1 MGKLDRYFIGNFVQ
15 IFAKTLALS
24 VFILLMQMVWKYMDD
39 LAGRGISIW
48 RILELMGYWSVSI
61 LPMAAPIAVLF
72 AGIMVYGSWAESREY
87 AAAKAAGF
95 SFVRMLRPVT
105 LVLAVIGVLMFFV
118 SNNFIPV
125 ANFKGEN
132 LLLNIAR
139 QKPTFKLKPGVFVA
153 GLDGFSVKVGRKE
166 ENRIYDVI
174 LYDHRERGRGNTG
187 VLTAPEGE
195 IRYPDGSPT
204 MTLVLRNGR
213 SYLDVNESV
222 REERLRQGML
232 AATFDSMVVRLDM
245 SSFLLGDLGGIQRS
259 NEFNMLTI
267 SQLDTSI
274 DVLEAQISDRLVEV
288 SSGMQRKLGGWA
300 VDSIAQ
306 AEPTGLVDT
315 SLHVAQRIQPI
326 HRYRMVQNA
335 QYLAQSNRDYMNQ
348 IASELDWRNQHLARH
363 YLEWHKKFSVA
374 VACVLLFFI
383 GAPLGSVIQRG
394 GFGWAFVASVL
405 LFLLHYVLTMV
416 SEKLGR
422 TWVLSP
428 FWAMWGPNLVLAP
441 VAIAMTWWASR
452 DGRLSISLPRRF
464 RTATPTP

>member
-1 MGKLDRYFIGNFVQ
+1 LGKLDRYFIGNFVQ

-39 LAGRGISIW
+39 LAGRGISVL

-72 AGIMVYGSWAESREY
+72 AGIMVYGQWAESKEY

-95 SFVRMLRPVT
+95 SFLRMLRPVT
-105 LVLAVIGVLMFFV
+105 AALAVIAVLMFFV

-166 ENRIYDVI
+166 DNRIYDVI

-195 IRYPDGSPT
+195 IRYPEGSPT

-232 AATFDSMVVRLDM
+232 AATFDSMVVRMDM

-259 NEFNMLTI
+259 NEFNMLTLA
-267 SQLDTSI
+267 QLDTSI
-274 DVLEAQISDRLVEV
+274 DVLELQIADRLTEV
-288 SSGMQRKLGGWA
+288 SNGMRRKLGGWSE
-300 VDSIAQ
+300 DSIQRAS
-306 AEPTGLVDT
+306 AVDT
-315 SLHVAQRIQPI
+315 SLKVATRLQAI
-326 HRYRMVQNA
+326 HRYRAVQNA
-335 QYLAQSNRDYMNQ
+335 AYLAQSNRDYMNQ

-441 VAIAMTWWASR
+441 VAMAMTWWASR
-452 DGRLSISLPRRF
+452 DGRLNLSLPRRIW
-464 RTATPTP
+464 TSSPAA

>member
-39 LAGRGISIW
+39 LAGRGISML

-72 AGIMVYGSWAESREY
+72 AGIMIYGQWAESKEY

-95 SFVRMLRPVT
+95 SFLRMLQPVT
-105 LVLAVIGVLMFFV
+105 LVLAVIAVLMFFV

-166 ENRIYDVI
+166 DNRIYDVI

-195 IRYPDGSPT
+195 IRYPEGSPT

-232 AATFDSMVVRLDM
+232 AATFDSMVVRMDM

-259 NEFNMLTI
+259 NEFNMLTL

-274 DVLEAQISDRLVEV
+274 DVLEVQIADRMAEV
-288 SSGMQRKLGGWA
+288 SQGMRRKLGGWSE
-300 VDSIAQ
+300 DSMLQ
-306 AEPTGLVDT
+306 ARAVDT
-315 SLHVAQRIQPI
+315 SLRVATRLQPI
-326 HRYRMVQNA
+326 HRYRAVQNA
-335 QYLAQSNRDYMNQ
+335 AYLAKSNRDYMNQ

-441 VAIAMTWWASR
+441 VAMAMTWWASR
-452 DGRLSISLPRRF
+452 DGRLTLSLPRKLR
-464 RTATPTP
+464 ATTPAA

>member
-1 MGKLDRYFIGNFVQ
+1 LGKLDRYFIGNFVQ

-39 LAGRGISIW
+39 LAGRGISML

-72 AGIMVYGSWAESREY
+72 AGIMIYGQWAESKEY

-95 SFVRMLRPVT
+95 SFLRMLQPVT
-105 LVLAVIGVLMFFV
+105 LVLAVIAVLMFFV

-166 ENRIYDVI
+166 DNRIYDVI

-195 IRYPDGSPT
+195 IRYPEGSPT

-232 AATFDSMVVRLDM
+232 AATFDSMVVRMDM

-259 NEFNMLTI
+259 NEFNMLTL

-274 DVLEAQISDRLVEV
+274 DVLEVQIADRMAEV
-288 SSGMQRKLGGWA
+288 SQGMRRKLGGWSE
-300 VDSIAQ
+300 DSMLQ
-306 AEPTGLVDT
+306 AHAVDT
-315 SLHVAQRIQPI
+315 SLRVATRLQPI
-326 HRYRMVQNA
+326 HRYRAVQNA
-335 QYLAQSNRDYMNQ
+335 AYLAQSNRDYMNQ

-441 VAIAMTWWASR
+441 VAMAMTWWASR
-452 DGRLSISLPRRF
+452 DGRLTLSLPRKLW
-464 RTATPTP
+464 ATTPAA

>member
-39 LAGRGISIW
+39 LAGRGISVL

-72 AGIMVYGSWAESREY
+72 AGIMVYGQWAESKEY

-95 SFVRMLRPVT
+95 SFLRMLRPVT
-105 LVLAVIGVLMFFV
+105 AALAVIAVLMFFV

-166 ENRIYDVI
+166 DNRIYDVI

-195 IRYPDGSPT
+195 IRYPEGSPT

-232 AATFDSMVVRLDM
+232 AATFDSMVVRMDM

-259 NEFNMLTI
+259 NEFNMLTL

-274 DVLEAQISDRLVEV
+274 DVLELQIADRLTEV
-288 SSGMQRKLGGWA
+288 SNGMRRKLGGWSE
-300 VDSIAQ
+300 DSIQRAS
-306 AEPTGLVDT
+306 AVDT
-315 SLHVAQRIQPI
+315 SLKVATRLQAI
-326 HRYRMVQNA
+326 HRYRAVQNA
-335 QYLAQSNRDYMNQ
+335 AYLAQSNRDYMNQ

-405 LFLLHYVLTMV
+405 LSLLHYVLTMV

-441 VAIAMTWWASR
+441 VAMAMTWWASR
-452 DGRLSISLPRRF
+452 DGRLNLSLPRKF
-464 RTATPTP
+464 WTSTPAA

>member
-39 LAGRGISIW
+39 LAGRGISIL

-72 AGIMVYGSWAESREY
+72 AGIMIYGQWAESKEY

-95 SFVRMLRPVT
+95 SFLRMLQPVT
-105 LVLAVIGVLMFFV
+105 LVLAVIAVLMFFV

-166 ENRIYDVI
+166 DNRIYDVI

-195 IRYPDGSPT
+195 IRYPEGSPT

-232 AATFDSMVVRLDM
+232 AATFDSMVVRMDM

-259 NEFNMLTI
+259 NEFNMLTL

-274 DVLEAQISDRLVEV
+274 DVLEVQIADRLAEV
-288 SSGMQRKLGGWA
+288 SQGMRRKLGGWSEEQHA
-300 VDSIAQ
+300 SSACRRHLTEGGHPPATHSPVPSGAKCGIPRPKQ
-306 AEPTGLVDT
+306 PRLHEPD
-315 SLHVAQRIQPI
+315 
-326 HRYRMVQNA
+326 
-335 QYLAQSNRDYMNQ
+335 
-348 IASELDWRNQHLARH
+348 
-363 YLEWHKKFSVA
+363 
-374 VACVLLFFI
+374 CV
-383 GAPLGSVIQRG
+383 
-394 GFGWAFVASVL
+394 
-405 LFLLHYVLTMV
+405 
-416 SEKLGR
+416 
-422 TWVLSP
+422 
-428 FWAMWGPNLVLAP
+428 
-441 VAIAMTWWASR
+441 
-452 DGRLSISLPRRF
+452 
-464 RTATPTP
+464 

>member
-1 MGKLDRYFIGNFVQ
+1 LGKLDRYFIGNFVQ

-39 LAGRGISIW
+39 LAGRGISML

-72 AGIMVYGSWAESREY
+72 AGIMIYGQWAESKEY

-95 SFVRMLRPVT
+95 SFLRMLQPVT
-105 LVLAVIGVLMFFV
+105 LVLAVIAVLMFFV

-166 ENRIYDVI
+166 DNRIYDVI

-195 IRYPDGSPT
+195 IRYPEGSPT

-232 AATFDSMVVRLDM
+232 AATFDSMVVRMDM

-259 NEFNMLTI
+259 NEFNMLTL

-274 DVLEAQISDRLVEV
+274 DVLEVQIADRMAEV
-288 SSGMQRKLGGWA
+288 SQGMRRKLGGWSE
-300 VDSIAQ
+300 DSMRQ
-306 AEPTGLVDT
+306 ARAVDT
-315 SLHVAQRIQPI
+315 SLRVATRLQPI
-326 HRYRMVQNA
+326 HRYRAVQNA
-335 QYLAQSNRDYMNQ
+335 AYLAQSNRDYMNQ

-441 VAIAMTWWASR
+441 VAMAMTWWASR
-452 DGRLSISLPRRF
+452 DGRLTLSLPRKLR
-464 RTATPTP
+464 ATTPAA

>member
-39 LAGRGISIW
+39 LAGRGISML

-72 AGIMVYGSWAESREY
+72 AGIMIYGQWAESKEY

-95 SFVRMLRPVT
+95 SFLRMLQPVT
-105 LVLAVIGVLMFFV
+105 LVLAVIAVLMFFV

-166 ENRIYDVI
+166 DNRIYDVI

-195 IRYPDGSPT
+195 IRYPEGSPT

-232 AATFDSMVVRLDM
+232 AATFDSMVVRMDM

-259 NEFNMLTI
+259 NEFNMLTL

-274 DVLEAQISDRLVEV
+274 DVLEVQIADRMAEV
-288 SSGMQRKLGGWA
+288 SQGMRRKLGGWSE
-300 VDSIAQ
+300 DSMRQ
-306 AEPTGLVDT
+306 ARAVDT
-315 SLHVAQRIQPI
+315 SLRVATRLQPI
-326 HRYRMVQNA
+326 HRYRAVQNA
-335 QYLAQSNRDYMNQ
+335 AYLAQSNRDYMNQ

-441 VAIAMTWWASR
+441 VAMAMTWWASR
-452 DGRLSISLPRRF
+452 DGRLTLSLPRKLR
-464 RTATPTP
+464 ATTPAA

>member
-1 MGKLDRYFIGNFVQ
+1 MGKLDRYFIANFVQ

-72 AGIMVYGSWAESREY
+72 AGIMVYGQWAESKEY

-105 LVLAVIGVLMFFV
+105 LVLGVIGVLMFFV

-125 ANFKGEN
+125 ANYKGEN

-139 QKPTFKLKPGVFVA
+139 QKPTFKLKPGVFVS
-153 GLDGFSVKVGRKE
+153 GLDGYSVKVGSKD
-166 ENRIYDVI
+166 ENKIYDVI

-187 VLTAPEGE
+187 VLTAPVGE
-195 IRYPDGSPT
+195 IRYPEGSAT

-213 SYLDVNESV
+213 SYADVKESV
-222 REERLRQGML
+222 RQERLRHG
-232 AATFDSMVVRLDM
+232 AVSTTFDSMTVRLDM
-245 SSFLLGDLGGIQRS
+245 SSFILGDLGSIQRS
-259 NEFNMLTI
+259 NEYNMLTI
-267 SQLDTSI
+267 NQLDTSI
-274 DVLEAQISDRLVEV
+274 TELNSQISKSMSEV
-288 SSGMQRKLGGWA
+288 SLSVQRKLGGWNT
-300 VDSIAQ
+300 DSIDA
-306 AEPTGLVDT
+306 ASARGEEWDGDY
-315 SLHVAQRIQPI
+315 SAWNRIQPI
-326 HRYRMVQNA
+326 QRYRATQNA
-335 QYLAQSNRDYMNQ
+335 LNLAQTNRDYMRQ
-348 IASELDWRNQHLARH
+348 IGSELEWRNQHLARH

-374 VACVLLFFI
+374 MACVLLFFI
-383 GAPLGSVIQRG
+383 GAPLGSIIQRG

-416 SEKLGR
+416 AEKLGR

-428 FWAMWGPNLVLAP
+428 FWAIWGPNLVLGPFALALT
-441 VAIAMTWWASR
+441 VWAAR
-452 DGRLSISLPRRF
+452 DGQFTLRLRK
-464 RTATPTP
+464 AKG

>member
-1 MGKLDRYFIGNFVQ
+1 MGRLDRYFIGNFVQ

-72 AGIMVYGSWAESREY
+72 AGIMIYGQWAESREY

-95 SFVRMLRPVT
+95 SFLRMLRPVL
-105 LVLAVIGVLMFFV
+105 LVLGVIGVLMFFV

-125 ANFKGEN
+125 ANFRGEN

-139 QKPTFKLKPGVFVA
+139 QKPKFKLKPGVFVG

-166 ENRIYDVI
+166 DNRIYDVI

-222 REERLRQGML
+222 RDERLRQGML
-232 AATFDSMVVRLDM
+232 ASTFDSMVVRLDM

-274 DVLEAQISDRLVEV
+274 DVLEAQISNRLTEV
-288 SSGMQRKLGGWA
+288 ARGMQRKLGGWMP
-300 VDSIAQ
+300 DSMRS
-306 AEPTGLVDT
+306 AESADT
-315 SLHVAQRIQPI
+315 SLRAWNRIQPI
-326 HRYRMVQNA
+326 HRYRATQNA
-335 QYLAQSNRDYMNQ
+335 HYLAQSNRDYMNQ
-348 IASELDWRNQHLARH
+348 IASELEWRNQHLARH

-422 TWVLSP
+422 TWVLEP
-428 FWAMWGPNLVLAP
+428 FWAMWGPNLILAP
-441 VAIAMTWWASR
+441 VAAAMTWWAAR
-452 DGRLSISLPRRF
+452 DGRLTLHLPRRL
-464 RTATPTP
+464 RRVSVPV

>member
-39 LAGRGISIW
+39 LAGRGISML

-72 AGIMVYGSWAESREY
+72 AGIMIYGQWAESKEY

-95 SFVRMLRPVT
+95 SFLRMLQPVT
-105 LVLAVIGVLMFFV
+105 LVLAVIAVLMFFV

-166 ENRIYDVI
+166 DNRIYDVI

-195 IRYPDGSPT
+195 IRYPEGSPT

-232 AATFDSMVVRLDM
+232 AATFDSMVVRMDM

-259 NEFNMLTI
+259 NEFNMLTL

-274 DVLEAQISDRLVEV
+274 DVLEVQIADRMAEV
-288 SSGMQRKLGGWA
+288 SQGMRRKLGGWSE
-300 VDSIAQ
+300 DSMLQ
-306 AEPTGLVDT
+306 AHAVDT
-315 SLHVAQRIQPI
+315 SLRVATRLQPI
-326 HRYRMVQNA
+326 HRYRAVQNA
-335 QYLAQSNRDYMNQ
+335 AYLAQSNRDYMNQ

-441 VAIAMTWWASR
+441 VAMAMTWWASR
-452 DGRLSISLPRRF
+452 DGRLTLSLPRKLW
-464 RTATPTP
+464 ATTPAA